1 MADKAAAAVEEPG
14 QLLLV
19 EEFDSDLFRRRLA
32 ALPLDGSWTG
42 HARGLCARHIC
53 DRSGRLVASI
63 AREGLMRLRR
73 AR

>member
-14 QLLLV
+14 QLPTCSGAGWLLY
-19 EEFDSDLFRRRLA
+19 RM
-32 ALPLDGSWTG
+32 DGSWAG
-42 HARGLCARHIC
+42 HARGLCARQNC